1 MEIQRQKLIME
12 AFSSM
17 KTTDNIKIEVCR
29 YLENKTA
36 YITNLHRFK

>member
-17 KTTDNIKIEVCR
+17 KTTDNIKIEDFS
-29 YLENKTA
+29 
-36 YITNLHRFK
+36 I